1 MTATPNRKRK
11 SFAKKAKR
19 MKVNLEATEEVARA
33 ARRLLA
39 QVAWIVLILFTVAG
53 VFFPDLLP
61 IVAHA
66 ISLLG
71 TKIV

>member
-1 MTATPNRKRK
+1 MTVPQNRKRD

-19 MKVNLEATEEVARA
+19 LKVNLEATEEVARA
-33 ARRLLA
+33 ARRLLM
-39 QVAWIVLILFTVAG
+39 QVAWIVLILFAVAG

-61 IVAHA
+61 IVARA

-71 TKIV
+71 TKVV